1 MTVLISTLSL
11 LLLHL
16 LSSNDGTNPG
26 FLVNATPVLR
36 GNITHIVGR
45 TKGTN
50 VWDSSSSSS
59 KHSINDKSL
68 QVSSSLNT
76 IDIVLPPTDQ
86 FSNGRIQQHF
96 FTIPPV
102 RETIS
107 VDSISEQGIGTMTTQ
122 SVITSTDVPSLYL
135 PIDSST
141 SFQSVPVSLAN
152 TITMMTREGPQG
164 EVPSLLD
171 TREVPTTILPIST
184 VMPGE
189 GEENDIVSST
199 IVDTFTNPYS
209 PSNIEPD
216 YPLQTLTVEMAS
228 SSIEYTLTASSTS
241 SLSHSEYLT
250 STLDVSQAPTMEE
263 ETSSYTQSMVTVLES
278 VNSTGST
285 ESTDDTTQTE
295 VPTVITTAT
304 LIPSTSFYSSQLVP
318 TSSPQIEILSS
329 TTLQSSH

>member
-26 FLVNATPVLR
+26 FLVNASPVLR

-86 FSNGRIQQHF
+86 FNNGRIQQHF

-122 SVITSTDVPSLYL
+122 SVVTSTDVPSLYL

-152 TITMMTREGPQG
+152 TITMMTREGPQK
-164 EVPSLLD
+164 VVSSSLD
-171 TREVPTTILPIST
+171 TREVPTTILPLST
-184 VMPGE
+184 VMSGEEEGE

-199 IVDTFTNPYS
+199 IVDTFIP
-209 PSNIEPD
+209 
-216 YPLQTLTVEMAS
+216 
-228 SSIEYTLTASSTS
+228 
-241 SLSHSEYLT
+241 
-250 STLDVSQAPTMEE
+250 
-263 ETSSYTQSMVTVLES
+263 VL
-278 VNSTGST
+278 
-285 ESTDDTTQTE
+285 
-295 VPTVITTAT
+295 I
-304 LIPSTSFYSSQLVP
+304 L
-318 TSSPQIEILSS
+318 PQV
-329 TTLQSSH
+329 